1 MLPNGSLILQI
12 LSDENC
18 TLQGNTAIWNTPID
32 ELAVQFIPP
41 DLGVTDA
48 LLAKTVVSQGYTA
61 SVNVT
66 VINNSTCAQTL
77 NVTVFANTTSI
88 KTQSIILEGN
98 ISITM
103 NLILNTSDLAK
114 GNYSITVAV
123 DIIPDELNIED
134 NLFAAGWILVT
145 SPGDIAPD
153 YNIVDI
159 FDITT
164 VALSF
169 NSEPGDLNWNP
180 IADINSDNLVDIF
193 DIVVVALHF
202 GETG

>member
-1 MLPNGSLILQI
+1 VLPNGSLILQI

-18 TLQGNTAIWNTPID
+18 TLQGNTAIWNTPIN

-41 DLGVTDA
+41 NLGVTDA

-61 SVNVT
+61 SANVT

-77 NVTVFANTTSI
+77 NVAVFANTTSI
-88 KTQSIILEGN
+88 KTQTIILESN
-98 ISITM
+98 ISTTI

-114 GNYSITVAV
+114 GNYSITVSV
-123 DIIPDELNIED
+123 GIVSDEMNIED
-134 NLFAAGWILVT
+134 NMFVAGWILVT

-164 VALSF
+164 VALAF
-169 NSEPGDLNWNP
+169 NSEPGDSNWNTF
-180 IADINSDNLVDIF
+180 ADVNNDQLVDIF

>member
-1 MLPNGSLILQI
+1 VLPNGSLILQI

-32 ELAVQFIPP
+32 ELAVQFILPN
-41 DLGVTDA
+41 LGVTDA

-61 SVNVT
+61 SANVT

-77 NVTVFANTTSI
+77 NVAVFANTTSI
-88 KTQSIILEGN
+88 KTQTVILESN
-98 ISITM
+98 ILTTI

-114 GNYSITVAV
+114 GNYSITVSV
-123 DIIPDELNIED
+123 GIVPDEMNIED
-134 NLFAAGWILVT
+134 NMFVAGWILVT
-145 SPGDIAPD
+145 SSGDIAPD

-164 VALSF
+164 MALAF
-169 NSEPGDLNWNP
+169 NSEPGDSNWNTF
-180 IADINSDNLVDIF
+180 ADVNNDQLVDIF

>member
-32 ELAVQFIPP
+32 ELAVQFILPN
-41 DLGVTDA
+41 LGVTDA

-61 SVNVT
+61 SANVT

-77 NVTVFANTTSI
+77 NVAVFANTTSI
-88 KTQSIILEGN
+88 KTQTVILESN
-98 ISITM
+98 ISTTI

-114 GNYSITVAV
+114 GNYSITVSV
-123 DIIPDELNIED
+123 DIVPDEMNIED
-134 NLFAAGWILVT
+134 NMFVAGWILVT

-164 VALSF
+164 VALAF
-169 NSEPGDLNWNP
+169 NSEPGDSNWNTF
-180 IADINSDNLVDIF
+180 ADVNNDQLVDIF

>member
-18 TLQGNTAIWNTPID
+18 ALQGNTAIWNTPID
-32 ELAVQFIPP
+32 ELAVQFLLPN
-41 DLGVTDA
+41 LGVTDA

-61 SVNVT
+61 SANVT

-77 NVTVFANTTSI
+77 NVAVFANTTSI
-88 KTQSIILEGN
+88 KTQTVILESN
-98 ISITM
+98 ISTTI

-114 GNYSITVAV
+114 GNYSITVSV
-123 DIIPDELNIED
+123 GIVPDEMNIED
-134 NLFAAGWILVT
+134 NMFVAGWILVT

-164 VALSF
+164 VALAF
-169 NSEPGDLNWNP
+169 NSEPGDSNWNTF
-180 IADINSDNLVDIF
+180 ADVNNDQLVDIF

>member
-1 MLPNGSLILQI
+1 VLPNGSLILQI

-32 ELAVQFIPP
+32 ELAVQFILPN
-41 DLGVTDA
+41 LGVTAA

-61 SVNVT
+61 SANVT

-77 NVTVFANTTSI
+77 NVAVFANTTSI
-88 KTQSIILEGN
+88 KTQTVILESN
-98 ISITM
+98 ISTTI

-114 GNYSITVAV
+114 GNYSITVSV
-123 DIIPDELNIED
+123 DIVPDEMNIED
-134 NLFAAGWILVT
+134 NLFVAGWILVT

-164 VALSF
+164 VALAF
-169 NSEPGDLNWNP
+169 NSIPGDLNWNQ
-180 IADINSDNLVDIF
+180 IADINSDGIVDIF

>member
-1 MLPNGSLILQI
+1 VLPNGSLILQI

-18 TLQGNTAIWNTPID
+18 ALQGNTAIWNTPID
-32 ELAVQFIPP
+32 ELAVQFLLPN
-41 DLGVTDA
+41 LGVTDA

-61 SVNVT
+61 SANVT

-77 NVTVFANTTSI
+77 SVAVFANTTSI
-88 KTQSIILEGN
+88 KTQTVILESN
-98 ISITM
+98 ISTTI

-114 GNYSITVAV
+114 GNYSITVSV
-123 DIIPDELNIED
+123 GIVPDEMNIED
-134 NLFAAGWILVT
+134 NMFVAGWILVT

-164 VALSF
+164 VALAF
-169 NSEPGDLNWNP
+169 NSEPGDSNWNTF
-180 IADINSDNLVDIF
+180 ADVNNDQLVDIF

>member
-1 MLPNGSLILQI
+1 VLPNGSLILQI

-18 TLQGNTAIWNTPID
+18 ALQGNTAIWNTPID
-32 ELAVQFIPP
+32 ELAVQFLLPN
-41 DLGVTDA
+41 LGVTDA

-61 SVNVT
+61 SANVT

-77 NVTVFANTTSI
+77 NVAVFANTTSI
-88 KTQSIILEGN
+88 KTQTVILESN
-98 ISITM
+98 ISTTI

-114 GNYSITVAV
+114 GNYSITVSV
-123 DIIPDELNIED
+123 GIVPDEMNIED
-134 NLFAAGWILVT
+134 NMFVAGWILVT

-164 VALSF
+164 VALAF
-169 NSEPGDLNWNP
+169 NSEPGDSNWNTF
-180 IADINSDNLVDIF
+180 ADVNNDQLVDIF

>member
-61 SVNVT
+61 SANVT

-77 NVTVFANTTSI
+77 NVAVFANTTSI
-88 KTQSIILEGN
+88 KTQTVILESN
-98 ISITM
+98 ISTTI

-114 GNYSITVAV
+114 GKYSITVSV
-123 DIIPDELNIED
+123 GIVPDEMNIED
-134 NLFAAGWILVT
+134 NMFVAGWILVT

-164 VALSF
+164 VALAF
-169 NSEPGDLNWNP
+169 NSEPGDSNWNTF
-180 IADINSDNLVDIF
+180 ADVNNDQLVDIF

>member
-32 ELAVQFIPP
+32 ELAVQFILPN
-41 DLGVTDA
+41 LGVTAA

-61 SVNVT
+61 SANVT

-77 NVTVFANTTSI
+77 NVAVFANTTSI
-88 KTQSIILEGN
+88 KTQTVILESN
-98 ISITM
+98 ISTTI

-114 GNYSITVAV
+114 GNYSITVSV
-123 DIIPDELNIED
+123 GIVPDEMNIED
-134 NLFAAGWILVT
+134 NLFVAGWILVT

-164 VALSF
+164 VALAF
-169 NSEPGDLNWNP
+169 NSEPGDSNWNTF
-180 IADINSDNLVDIF
+180 ADVNNDQLVDIF

>member
-32 ELAVQFIPP
+32 ELAVQFILPN
-41 DLGVTDA
+41 LGVTDA

-61 SVNVT
+61 SANVT

-77 NVTVFANTTSI
+77 NVAVFANTTSI
-88 KTQSIILEGN
+88 KTQTVILESN
-98 ISITM
+98 ISTTI

-114 GNYSITVAV
+114 GNYSITVSV
-123 DIIPDELNIED
+123 GIVPDEMNIED
-134 NLFAAGWILVT
+134 NMFVAGWILVT

-164 VALSF
+164 VALAF
-169 NSEPGDLNWNP
+169 NSEPGDSNWNTF
-180 IADINSDNLVDIF
+180 ADVNNDQLVDIF

>member
-32 ELAVQFIPP
+32 ELAVQFILPN
-41 DLGVTDA
+41 LGVTAA

-61 SVNVT
+61 SANVT

-77 NVTVFANTTSI
+77 NVAVFANTTSI
-88 KTQSIILEGN
+88 KTQTVILESN
-98 ISITM
+98 ISTTI

-114 GNYSITVAV
+114 GNYSITVSV
-123 DIIPDELNIED
+123 DIVPDEMNIED
-134 NLFAAGWILVT
+134 NLFVAGWILVT

-164 VALSF
+164 VALAF
-169 NSEPGDLNWNP
+169 NSIPGDLNWNQ
-180 IADINSDNLVDIF
+180 IADINSDGIVDIF

>member
-1 MLPNGSLILQI
+1 MNSLFQFILPN
-12 LSDENC
+12 
-18 TLQGNTAIWNTPID
+18 
-32 ELAVQFIPP
+32 
-41 DLGVTDA
+41 LGVTDA

-61 SVNVT
+61 SANVT

-77 NVTVFANTTSI
+77 NVAVFANTTSI
-88 KTQSIILEGN
+88 KTQTVILESN
-98 ISITM
+98 ILTTI

-114 GNYSITVAV
+114 GNYSITVSV
-123 DIIPDELNIED
+123 GIVPDEMNIED
-134 NLFAAGWILVT
+134 NMFVAGWILVT

-164 VALSF
+164 VALAF
-169 NSEPGDLNWNP
+169 NSEPGDSNWNTF
-180 IADINSDNLVDIF
+180 ADVNNDQLVDIF

>member
-1 MLPNGSLILQI
+1 VLPNGSLILQI

-32 ELAVQFIPP
+32 ELAVQFILPN
-41 DLGVTDA
+41 LGVTDA

-61 SVNVT
+61 SANVT

-77 NVTVFANTTSI
+77 NVAVFANTTSI
-88 KTQSIILEGN
+88 KTQTVILESN
-98 ISITM
+98 ISTTI

-114 GNYSITVAV
+114 GKYSITVSV
-123 DIIPDELNIED
+123 GIVPDEMNIED
-134 NLFAAGWILVT
+134 NMFVAGWILVT

-164 VALSF
+164 VALAF
-169 NSEPGDLNWNP
+169 NSEPGDSNWNTF
-180 IADINSDNLVDIF
+180 ADVNNDQLVDIF

>member
-18 TLQGNTAIWNTPID
+18 ALQGNTAIWNTPID
-32 ELAVQFIPP
+32 ELAVQFLLPN
-41 DLGVTDA
+41 LGVTDA

-61 SVNVT
+61 SANVT

-77 NVTVFANTTSI
+77 NVAVFANTTSI
-88 KTQSIILEGN
+88 KTQTVILESN
-98 ISITM
+98 ISTTI

-114 GNYSITVAV
+114 GNYSITVSV
-123 DIIPDELNIED
+123 GIVPDEMNIED
-134 NLFAAGWILVT
+134 NLFVAGWILVT

-164 VALSF
+164 VALAF
-169 NSEPGDLNWNP
+169 NSEPGDSNWNTF
-180 IADINSDNLVDIF
+180 ADVNNDQLVDIF

>member
-1 MLPNGSLILQI
+1 VLPNGSLILQI

-32 ELAVQFIPP
+32 ELAVQFILPN
-41 DLGVTDA
+41 LGVTAA

-61 SVNVT
+61 SANVT

-77 NVTVFANTTSI
+77 NVAVFANTTSI
-88 KTQSIILEGN
+88 KTQTVILESN
-98 ISITM
+98 ISTTI

-114 GNYSITVAV
+114 GNYSITVSV
-123 DIIPDELNIED
+123 GIVPDEMNIED
-134 NLFAAGWILVT
+134 NLFVAGWILVT

-164 VALSF
+164 VALAF
-169 NSEPGDLNWNP
+169 NSEPGDSNWNTF
-180 IADINSDNLVDIF
+180 ADVNNDQLVDIF

>member
-32 ELAVQFIPP
+32 ELAVQFILPN
-41 DLGVTDA
+41 LGVTDA

-61 SVNVT
+61 SANVT

-77 NVTVFANTTSI
+77 NVAVFANTTSI
-88 KTQSIILEGN
+88 KTQTVILESN
-98 ISITM
+98 ISTTI

-114 GNYSITVAV
+114 GKYSITVSV
-123 DIIPDELNIED
+123 GIVPDEMNIED
-134 NLFAAGWILVT
+134 NMFVAGWILVT

-164 VALSF
+164 VALAF
-169 NSEPGDLNWNP
+169 NSEPGDSNWNTF
-180 IADINSDNLVDIF
+180 ADVNNDQLVDIF

>member
-1 MLPNGSLILQI
+1 VLPNGSLILQI

-32 ELAVQFIPP
+32 ELAVQFILPN
-41 DLGVTDA
+41 LGVTDA

-61 SVNVT
+61 SANVT

-77 NVTVFANTTSI
+77 NVAVFANTTSI
-88 KTQSIILEGN
+88 KTQTVILESN
-98 ISITM
+98 ISTTI

-114 GNYSITVAV
+114 GNYSITVSV
-123 DIIPDELNIED
+123 GIVPDEMNIED
-134 NLFAAGWILVT
+134 NMFVAGWILVT

-164 VALSF
+164 VALAF
-169 NSEPGDLNWNP
+169 NSEPGDSNWNTF
-180 IADINSDNLVDIF
+180 ADVNNDQLVDIF

>member
-18 TLQGNTAIWNTPID
+18 TLQGNTALWNTPID
-32 ELAVQFIPP
+32 ELAVQFILPN
-41 DLGVTDA
+41 LGVTDA

-61 SVNVT
+61 SANVT

-77 NVTVFANTTSI
+77 NVAVFANTTSI
-88 KTQSIILEGN
+88 KTQTVIPESN
-98 ISITM
+98 ISTTI

-114 GNYSITVAV
+114 GNHSITVSV
-123 DIIPDELNIED
+123 DIVSDEMNIED
-134 NLFAAGWILVT
+134 NMFVAGWILVT

-164 VALSF
+164 VALAF
-169 NSEPGDLNWNP
+169 NSEPGDSNWNTF
-180 IADINSDNLVDIF
+180 ADVNNDQLVDIF

-202 GETG
+202 SETG

>member
-1 MLPNGSLILQI
+1 VLPNGSLILQI

-32 ELAVQFIPP
+32 ELAVQFILPN
-41 DLGVTDA
+41 LGVTAA

-61 SVNVT
+61 SANVT

-77 NVTVFANTTSI
+77 NVAVFANTTSI
-88 KTQSIILEGN
+88 KTQTVILESN
-98 ISITM
+98 ISTTI

-114 GNYSITVAV
+114 GNYSITVSV
-123 DIIPDELNIED
+123 DIVPDEMNIED
-134 NLFAAGWILVT
+134 NMFAAGWILVT

-164 VALSF
+164 VALAF
-169 NSEPGDLNWNP
+169 NSIPGDLNWNQ
-180 IADINSDNLVDIF
+180 IADINSDGIVDIF

>member
-1 MLPNGSLILQI
+1 VLPNGSLILQI

-32 ELAVQFIPP
+32 ELAVQFILPN
-41 DLGVTDA
+41 LGVTDA

-61 SVNVT
+61 SANVT

-77 NVTVFANTTSI
+77 NVAVFANTTSI
-88 KTQSIILEGN
+88 KTQTVILESN
-98 ISITM
+98 ISTTI

-114 GNYSITVAV
+114 GNYSITVSV
-123 DIIPDELNIED
+123 GIVPDEMNIED
-134 NLFAAGWILVT
+134 NLFVAGWILVT

-164 VALSF
+164 VALAF
-169 NSEPGDLNWNP
+169 NSEPGDSNWNTF
-180 IADINSDNLVDIF
+180 ADVNNDQLVDIF

>member
-1 MLPNGSLILQI
+1 VLPNGSLILQI

-32 ELAVQFIPP
+32 ELAVQFILPN
-41 DLGVTDA
+41 LGVTDA

-61 SVNVT
+61 SANVT

-77 NVTVFANTTSI
+77 NVAVFANTTSI
-88 KTQSIILEGN
+88 KTQTVILESN
-98 ISITM
+98 ILTTI

-114 GNYSITVAV
+114 GNYSITVSV
-123 DIIPDELNIED
+123 GIVPDEMNIED
-134 NLFAAGWILVT
+134 NMFVAGWILVT

-164 VALSF
+164 VALAF
-169 NSEPGDLNWNP
+169 NSEPGDSNWNTF
-180 IADINSDNLVDIF
+180 ADVNNDQLVDIF